1 MTENIFPDQDHFLE
15 RPEKERLLRQHGL
28 VVWFTGLSASGKSTL
43 AIAVE
48 RKLYSGG
55 FLTQVLDGDKIRNG
69 LNSNLGFTE
78 DDRIENIRRIAEVG
92 KLFSDCGI
100 VAISAFISPTNAIRT
115 MARNIIG
122 TESFFEIYLNT
133 PLEVCEQRDPKGL
146 YKKAR
151 AGIISDFTGISAP
164 YEAPEDANLVIN
176 TSVLSIGKA
185 AEMIYK
191 EIIVRIKKNK
201 PRAKARGN

>member
-1 MTENIFPDQDHFLE
+1 MTENIFPNRDRFLE
-15 RPEKERLLRQHGL
+15 RSDKEKLLKQHGL

-48 RKLYSGG
+48 RKLYAEGL
-55 FLTQVLDGDKIRNG
+55 LTQVLDGDKIRNG
-69 LNSNLGFTE
+69 LNKNLGFTE
-78 DDRIENIRRIAEVG
+78 EDRNENIRRIAEVG

-100 VAISAFISPTNAIRT
+100 VAISAFISPTHAVRA
-115 MARNIIG
+115 MARDIIG
-122 TESFFEIYLNT
+122 EDNFLEIYLST

-164 YEAPEDANLVIN
+164 YEAPLEANLVID
-176 TSVLSIGKA
+176 TSKYSLDEA
-185 AEMIYK
+185 ANVIFK
-191 EIIVRIKKNK
+191 EVMGRVKK
-201 PRAKARGN
+201 

>member
-1 MTENIFPDQDHFLE
+1 MTKNIFPNRDRFLE
-15 RPEKERLLRQHGL
+15 RSDKEKLLKQHGL

-48 RKLYSGG
+48 RKLYAEGL
-55 FLTQVLDGDKIRNG
+55 LTQVLDGDKIRNG
-69 LNSNLGFTE
+69 LNKNLGFTE
-78 DDRIENIRRIAEVG
+78 EDRNENIRRIAEVG

-100 VAISAFISPTNAIRT
+100 VAISAFISPTHAVRA
-115 MARNIIG
+115 MARDIIG
-122 TESFFEIYLNT
+122 EDNFLEIYLST

-164 YEAPEDANLVIN
+164 YEAPSDANMVID
-176 TSVLSIGKA
+176 TSQYSLDEA
-185 AEMIYK
+185 ASLIFK
-191 EIIVRIKKNK
+191 EVISRVKE
-201 PRAKARGN
+201 